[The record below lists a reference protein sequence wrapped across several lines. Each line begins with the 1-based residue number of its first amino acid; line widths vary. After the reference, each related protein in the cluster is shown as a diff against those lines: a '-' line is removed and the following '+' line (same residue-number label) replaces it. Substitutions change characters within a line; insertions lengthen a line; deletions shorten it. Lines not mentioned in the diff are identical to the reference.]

1 MNFWIFFSSG
11 QLYVIRAIIS
21 QKKRQIS
28 HIIIY
33 VWNFKNDTNELTYKT
48 ETDLQTQKTSVRLP
62 KEKGRGI
69 NLEFGI
75 KRHPSLYIKQITNKD
90 LLNITGKHIQHLVI
104 TYHGKETEK
113 EHIYIYMYIYTHTYP
128 NHFSVP
134 LRLTQHC
141 KPTILE

>member
-1 MNFWIFFSSG
+1 M
-11 QLYVIRAIIS
+11 
-21 QKKRQIS
+21 
-28 HIIIY
+28 
-33 VWNFKNDTNELTYKT
+33 WNFKNDTNELTYKT

-62 KEKGRGI
+62 KEKERGI

-75 KRHPSLYIKQITNKD
+75 KRHPSLYTKQITNKD
-90 LLNITGKHIQHLVI
+90 LLNTTGKHIQHLVI

-113 EHIYIYMYIYTHTYP
+113 EHIYMYIYTHTYP

-134 LRLTQHC
+134 LKLTQHC